1 MTTVLYTLI
10 GLGLFF
16 SVPAIAQTTSN
27 EPTMGLAERRIIKN
41 FQEGKFQELA
51 KEANQTAGKTLKYE
65 VNWEQLAEENSS
77 HLYED
82 SWPQIYFEPL
92 IQALKDITADSMGKE
107 AIQKGLDKVVIR
119 NQEDCYSPECWANFT
134 DKTLTL
140 DHKLANVSDVDAR
153 AKELRTTLEK
163 GL

>member
-1 MTTVLYTLI
+1 MKTVLYTLI
-10 GLGLFF
+10 GLGLFP
-16 SVPAIAQTTSN
+16 SAPVIAQTTSSTQ
-27 EPTMGLAERRIIKN
+27 TMGLAERRIIKN
-41 FQEGKFQELA
+41 FQEGKFQELT
-51 KEANQTAGKTLKYE
+51 EQANQAAGKTLKYE

-92 IQALKDITADSMGKE
+92 IQALKDITADSMGQE
-107 AIQKGLDKVVIR
+107 AIRKGLDKVVIR
-119 NQEDCYSPECWANFT
+119 NQEDCYSPGCWANFT

-153 AKELRTTLEK
+153 AKELRTALEK

>member
-1 MTTVLYTLI
+1 
-10 GLGLFF
+10 
-16 SVPAIAQTTSN
+16 
-27 EPTMGLAERRIIKN
+27 MGLAERRVIKS
-41 FQEGKFQELA
+41 FQEGKFQELTERA
-51 KEANQTAGKTLKYE
+51 NEAAGKTLEFE

-92 IQALKDITADSMGKE
+92 IEALEAITVDEMGKE
-107 AIQKGLDKVVIR
+107 AIRANLEKVVVR
-119 NQEDCYSPECWANFT
+119 NQEGCYSPDCWANFT
-134 DKTLTL
+134 NQTLTL

-153 AKELRTTLEK
+153 AKELRETLEA